1 MRRALIVGINHY
13 KNAPLEASVNDARN
27 MYEVLSR
34 NNDGSVNFDCKLLI
48 SEEDSN
54 QSNITVTKLK
64 KEIFNL
70 FYQEAE
76 VAVLYFSGHGAYTEI
91 GSYLVTQDARRYH
104 EGVSL
109 DEVITL
115 ANSSKV
121 SEVII
126 ILDCCH
132 SGNLGN
138 LKEIGGRKAILREGV
153 SILTSSRDT
162 QLSFEK
168 KDEDQG
174 VFTSIIY
181 DALKGGAADLLGNVN
196 VSGIYNYVDQLLNTW
211 EQRPILK
218 SHISKMVSLRKCVTK
233 IELEKLRK
241 LTRYFPSKEYNFPLD
256 PTFDEDL
263 DPSNEA
269 NQKIMKDLRE
279 YYKLELL
286 VPVGERYMYRAAEN
300 KKPCM
305 LTNKGKYYWEMVNNN
320 RI

>member
-13 KNAPLEASVNDARN
+13 KGGPLDGCINDAN
-27 MYEVLSR
+27 HMHEVLSR
-34 NNDGSVNFDCKLLI
+34 NEDGSVNFDCKLI
-48 SEEDSN
+48 VSKDESCGN
-54 QSNITVTKLK
+54 KITVTRLK

-70 FYQEAE
+70 LHQEAE
-76 VAVLYFSGHGAYTEI
+76 IAILYFSGHGSSTEI
-91 GSYLVTQDARRYH
+91 GSYLVTQDVRKYQ

-115 ANSSKV
+115 ANSSKAN
-121 SEVII
+121 EVII

-132 SGNLGN
+132 GGNLGN
-138 LKEIGGRKAILREGV
+138 LREIGGRKALLREGV
-153 SILTSSRDT
+153 SILTASRDT
-162 QLSFEK
+162 QFSLERDDS
-168 KDEDQG
+168 DQG
-174 VFTSIIY
+174 VFTSIVY
-181 DALKGGAADLLGNVN
+181 DALKGGAADILGNVN
-196 VSGIYNYVDQLLNTW
+196 VSGVYNYVDQLLNSW

-218 SHISKMVSLRKCVTK
+218 SHVSKMVSLRKCTPK

-241 LTRYFPSKEYNFPLD
+241 IIHYFPDKEYKFPLD
-256 PTFDEDL
+256 PTFDKDL

-286 VPVGERYMYRAAEN
+286 VPIGEEYMYRAAEN
-300 KKPCM
+300 KKACE
-305 LTNKGKYYWEMVNNN
+305 LTTKGKYFWEMVKNN